1 MGKVVR
7 IGALLLALFTIAV
20 SIVGIV
26 SPDSV
31 MTIRRSYYTPRG
43 LLVGGAVRVAM
54 GLVLIVA
61 ASSSRW
67 PKTLRVLGAL
77 MCLQG
82 ISANLLGLER
92 ARAIL
97 EWEATHVTLLRA
109 GAVMALVSN
118 VFIAFA
124 VRKQPSAAMT
134 RVRMG

>member
-1 MGKVVR
+1 M
-7 IGALLLALFTIAV
+7 LLLALFTIVV
-20 SIVGIV
+20 SLVGIV

-31 MTIRRSYYTPRG
+31 MMIRRAYYTPRG
-43 LLVGGAVRVAM
+43 LLIGGAVRLAM
-54 GLVLIVA
+54 GVVLILA

-67 PKTLRVLGAL
+67 PKTLRVLGAM

-97 EWEATHVTLLRA
+97 EWEAQHMALLRA
-109 GAVMALVSN
+109 GAVVALVSN

-124 VRKQPSAAMT
+124 VTKKPSTAMAAKG
-134 RVRMG
+134 MG